1 MLNAIA
7 DLKLQEIKKI
17 QNQANKSVKQ
27 FTFHQTIAS
36 ELLDGQHQLLIN
48 FYYDVTMTLKSWF
61 SKNVI
66 WTWI

>member
-17 QNQANKSVKQ
+17 QSQANKSAKQ
-27 FTFHQTIAS
+27 LTFHQSIAS

-48 FYYDVTMTLKSWF
+48 FKAGINYLLD
-61 SKNVI
+61 
-66 WTWI
+66 